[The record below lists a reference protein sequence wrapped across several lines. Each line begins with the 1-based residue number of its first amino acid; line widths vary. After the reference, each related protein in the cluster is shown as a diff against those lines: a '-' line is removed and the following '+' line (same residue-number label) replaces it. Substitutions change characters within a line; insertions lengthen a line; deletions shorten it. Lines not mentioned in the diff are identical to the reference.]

1 MAAMPGNLL
10 VVALTLVTMPMM
22 ALSTASDIAVG
33 DVCQSEVCQSEVSMK
48 GQSALLQVQQKTVR
62 SQIALSKEGWLS
74 NSTSSRLNPS
84 GAAAPLNE
92 EGYSAVADR
101 CCSAEMIVFIRRTAW
116 QLGYEPCI
124 LPQDTALTGMVPY
137 HSCDSEEPIQTFAK
151 LETDILNHVADRCS
165 VLGLIGKCLPRP
177 ADCKEFPDSPPLPD
191 CGCSR
196 GEAAKFDLATTT
208 LTANNL
214 GGSGPLTGAE
224 EVRYSRIGTTKS
236 GVVFDLVITAL
247 SQYESKLTN
256 ANGIKEGFG
265 MINMLPKGGGGFV
278 PPTVRAAAASFSGST
293 DFKFS
298 FMSPGTNTPVV
309 VSEVHMA
316 IFDLDIE
323 GYTGSTEFGS
333 SKGYR
338 GYVTDIDP
346 LVVASRLDDGRT
358 KFTASQANIPN
369 PTDPNAL
376 TTDQRRNSV
385 MYFYKGKSSFEMTWG
400 MEGAAASAPRN
411 LFFAFESSL
420 NDRCGP

>member
-1 MAAMPGNLL
+1 MVAMPGNLL
-10 VVALTLVTMPMM
+10 VVALTLVTMSMVV
-22 ALSTASDIAVG
+22 LSAPSDAAGG
-33 DVCQSEVCQSEVSMK
+33 DVCQSEVSMK
-48 GQSALLQVQQKTVR
+48 GQSALLQVQQKTMR
-62 SQIALSKEGWLS
+62 SQALSKEDWQS
-74 NSTSSRLNPS
+74 QPNSTRSRLNPS

-101 CCSAEMIVFIRRTAW
+101 CCSAEMMVFIGRTAW
-116 QLGYEPCI
+116 QLGYEPCT
-124 LPQDTALTGMVPY
+124 LPKDTALTGMVPY

-165 VLGLIGKCLPRP
+165 VLGLIGKCQPRP
-177 ADCKEFPDSPPLPD
+177 ADCEEFPDSPPLPD

-196 GEAAKFDLATTT
+196 GEAAKFNLAGST

-214 GGSGPLTGAE
+214 GGSGPLAGAE
-224 EVRYSRIGTTKS
+224 EVRYSRAGTTKA

-247 SQYESKLTN
+247 SQYEAKLTN
-256 ANGIKEGFG
+256 KNGVKDSFG
-265 MINMLPKGGGGFV
+265 LLTMLPKGGGTLV
-278 PPTVRAAAASFSGST
+278 PPTVRATAANFSGTT

-316 IFDLDIE
+316 IFDVDIE
-323 GYTGSTEFGS
+323 GFTGATEIAT

-338 GYVTDIDP
+338 GYVTDIEP
-346 LVVASRLDDGRT
+346 LVVASRLDGGRT
-358 KFTASQANIPN
+358 KFTASQASIPN
-369 PTDPNAL
+369 PTNPNAL
-376 TTDQRRNSV
+376 TAEQRRNSV
-385 MYFYKGKSSFEMTWG
+385 MYFYKGVSSFQMTWG
-400 MEGAAASAPRN
+400 MEGGTASAPRS